1 MHVDRKS
8 IAHGEIPAAL
18 ISYRPTG
25 VAALPEIPATIAGLL
40 RPQEESLRFTETSYY
55 VVEVWRPR
63 DMTAEQTRMV
73 REYLEVVERILAPS
87 EKGRLLTRVLALLSH
102 YRSDP
107 NPPEVEF
114 MIAEDWAEDL
124 GEFPAWVVDE
134 AARQWRRSRKFKPQI
149 CEIRDAC
156 LRIVGKEMKL
166 LERLRSL
173 VGAEAG
179 RHHPGQHRI
188 AGLAANLAAVLS
200 R

>member
-1 MHVDRKS
+1 MHVGRKS
-8 IAHGEIPAAL
+8 LAYVEPPVSLTSHPQASVPALPQIPAA
-18 ISYRPTG
+18 I
-25 VAALPEIPATIAGLL
+25 AALL

-55 VVEVWRPR
+55 AVEVWHPR
-63 DMTAEQTRMV
+63 EMTVEQARIAQN
-73 REYLEVVERILAPS
+73 YLKVVEKLLAPA

-107 NPPEVEF
+107 HPPEVEF

-134 AARQWRRSRKFKPQI
+134 AARQWRRSKKFKPQI

-156 LRIVGKEMKL
+156 LRIVGRDMTL
-166 LERLRSL
+166 LKRLRGL
-173 VGAEAG
+173 VAAEAG
-179 RHHPGQHRI
+179 RSHPEPECTVRI
-188 AGLAANLAAVLS
+188 AANVAAALS